1 MSNDKKIP
9 EYMRLKDTHSTMVKL
24 DKLAAF
30 AEELGISLNFFQQA
44 TFIQDNGLPQ
54 DHPQLRLEDT
64 DNGEAISEWPPVF
77 EYKVI
82 FENPA
87 YLADQKIK
95 HEEYV
100 KREAERERERLAK
113 AKAEKEAHALQVE
126 KAERAE
132 LARLQKK
139 FRDK

>member
-1 MSNDKKIP
+1 MIDKKKIS
-9 EYMRLKDTHSTMVKL
+9 EYMRLKDKHPTMVKL

-44 TFIQDNGLPQ
+44 TFIQDNSLHK

-64 DNGEAISEWPPVF
+64 DSGEAISEWPPVF

-82 FENPA
+82 FENPV
-87 YLADQKIK
+87 YLAKQRAD

>member
-1 MSNDKKIP
+1 MSDKKIS
-9 EYMRLKDTHSTMVKL
+9 EYMRLKDTHPTMVKL

-44 TFIQDNGLPQ
+44 TFIQDNSLPQ

-82 FENPA
+82 FENPV
-87 YLADQKIK
+87 YLAKQKAD

-100 KREAERERERLAK
+100 KKEAERERERKAK
-113 AKAEKEAHALQVE
+113 VKAEKEAFEREAE
-126 KAERAE
+126 RAERAE